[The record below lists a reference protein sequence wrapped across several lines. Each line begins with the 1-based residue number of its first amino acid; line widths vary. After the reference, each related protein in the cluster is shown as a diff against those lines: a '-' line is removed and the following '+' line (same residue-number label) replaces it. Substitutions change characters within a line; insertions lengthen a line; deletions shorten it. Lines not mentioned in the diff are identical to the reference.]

1 MCERFQSCWLR
12 WRIRCPTTLASTN
25 LLARPNGPQQAKVTD
40 GARHFYKWTESV
52 SLLFDECLS
61 RAALLSTRRQQRCA
75 FLWTGHQKAWRR
87 RRLLYKRTRRPGA
100 LCAVQLVWSY
110 FPLRLS
116 ANRNRF
122 AWLFDKNQHTHTH
135 TCLLYSLYIL
145 FFPIISHTRTFR
157 WYPLSPTVYL
167 VVLPSSLTG
176 TSCSLFYPFL
186 RAIKKNTELA
196 PLWCVK

>member
-1 MCERFQSCWLR
+1 MLTSLKNSLSNYFSINKPPRPPKR
-12 WRIRCPTTLASTN
+12 PPTGKGNRRRASFLQVDRECLFT
-25 LLARPNGPQQAKVTD
+25 
-40 GARHFYKWTESV
+40 
-52 SLLFDECLS
+52 FDECLS

>member
-40 GARHFYKWTESV
+40 GARHFYKWTAESV
-52 SLLFDECLS
+52 SLLLMNVFHAPRYCQHGDNSDALFFEPATKK
-61 RAALLSTRRQQRCA
+61 RGGAAGCYTREQEDPA
-75 FLWTGHQKAWRR
+75 
-87 RRLLYKRTRRPGA
+87 
-100 LCAVQLVWSY
+100 
-110 FPLRLS
+110 LS
-116 ANRNRF
+116 APCNWCGHISHCVSAPTATVSLGCLIKTN
-122 AWLFDKNQHTHTH
+122 THTH

-186 RAIKKNTELA
+186 RAIKKTQN
-196 PLWCVK
+196 